1 MHRGKTPAFPAKT
14 GGFGLLEPGGQAHV
28 ADKLV
33 NIGHSLILIR
43 FLGPIRETTDLN
55 DDGAAEIRLIT
66 DTAALEAAC
75 ERLGQDDFLAV
86 DTEFHRETTYWPQV
100 CLIQV
105 ASSDYDVLVD
115 PLAKGIDLAPLNSLI
130 ADPSRTK
137 VFHAARQDL
146 EIFARLIG
154 HVPGPVFD
162 TQIAAMACG
171 LGDSISYENLV
182 SRVVKGSVDKS
193 SQFTDWVRRPLT
205 EKQLTY
211 ARGDVVYLRQIY
223 KILRA
228 KLETQNRLE
237 WIADEH
243 DALLD
248 PDIYAFDPAT
258 AWKRMKIRKYRSDY
272 LAVLANVSAWRERVA
287 QETDKPRQRILKDDA
302 IQEIAQQKPRTLE
315 ALERMRAVQQGFG
328 KSRHGAGLLQAINE
342 ALDAPEKYAPVVDEP
357 ERSGPPPGAIVE
369 LLKVLLKQVS
379 DDADV
384 ATRLIAN
391 AADIEKLARDKE
403 PDIAALKGWRR
414 ELFGEKA
421 LKLKAGK
428 LALAASPKGV
438 KILDV

>member
-1 MHRGKTPAFPAKT
+1 LKDAEAG
-14 GGFGLLEPGGQAHV
+14 
-28 ADKLV
+28 
-33 NIGHSLILIR
+33 
-43 FLGPIRETTDLN
+43 
-55 DDGAAEIRLIT
+55 EIRLIT

-75 ERLGQDDFLAV
+75 ERLSGDDFLAV

-115 PLAKGIDLAPLNSLI
+115 PLAKGIDLAPLNQLL
-130 ADPSRTK
+130 ADSSRTK

-146 EIFARLIG
+146 EIFSRLIG

-182 SRVVKGSVDKS
+182 SKVVRGTVDKS

-205 EKQLTY
+205 DKQLTY
-211 ARGDVVYLRQIY
+211 ARGDVLYLREIY
-223 KILRA
+223 KILRG
-228 KLETQNRLE
+228 KLEKQSRME
-237 WIADEH
+237 WIEDEH
-243 DALLD
+243 AALLD
-248 PDIYAFDPAT
+248 PEIYQFDPET
-258 AWKRMKIRKYRSDY
+258 AWKRLKIRKYRNDY
-272 LAVLANVSAWRERVA
+272 LAVLANVASWRERVA
-287 QETDKPRQRILKDDA
+287 QETDKPRGRILKDDA

-328 KSRHGAGLLQAINE
+328 KSRHGAGLLQAINQ
-342 ALDAPEKYAPVVDEP
+342 ALDDPDAYAPKVDEP

-379 DDADV
+379 DDAGV

-391 AADIEKLARDKE
+391 AADVESLAREKE

-421 LKLKAGK
+421 LKLKSGK

-438 KILDV
+438 KIIEL